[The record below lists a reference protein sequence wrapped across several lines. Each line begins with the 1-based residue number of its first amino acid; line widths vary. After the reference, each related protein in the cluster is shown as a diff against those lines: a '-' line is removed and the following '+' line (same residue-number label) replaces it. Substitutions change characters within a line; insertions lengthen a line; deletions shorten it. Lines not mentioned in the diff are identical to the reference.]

1 MNRINY
7 YKQASKNKKE
17 NENKKILL
25 SEIESIKLDIKNLSD
40 RLKNIEKIIK
50 ELWSKKF
57 INNFW
62 SIFKNIFR
70 PKIIKYL

>member
-50 ELWSKKF
+50 EL
-57 INNFW
+57 
-62 SIFKNIFR
+62 
-70 PKIIKYL
+70 